1 MHPGNYTVVF
11 ALNNVVQ
18 NLRLGLNFR
27 TVEAPTHQNTFKN
40 TCTSNNK
47 QVPNHGIYGLD
58 QEQICILTKFQAPVA
73 PKKRTSMRNRA
84 VKAGVGI
91 GAPIQQR
98 TNAIIDDSF
107 SSTKKD
113 KRNIKHNIFLS
124 RIEKVNQKDS
134 KKRRRPTKKLV
145 TTLESLADALPEFDD
160 EDAEETVVGQA
171 IIKRKSLKSRPGAM
185 KRREKIEKM
194 EKERFTKNMADM
206 AGLANTN
213 TNATVVEGHQAAAAP
228 NPPAS
233 RWAALRT
240 FIEATM
246 EQKPEFV
253 KKNTPAT

>member
-1 MHPGNYTVVF
+1 
-11 ALNNVVQ
+11 
-18 NLRLGLNFR
+18 
-27 TVEAPTHQNTFKN
+27 
-40 TCTSNNK
+40 
-47 QVPNHGIYGLD
+47 
-58 QEQICILTKFQAPVA
+58 
-73 PKKRTSMRNRA
+73 MRNRA
-84 VKAGVGI
+84 AKAGVGI

-107 SSTKKD
+107 SSTKRD
-113 KRNIKHNIFLS
+113 KRNIKHNIFVS

-134 KKRRRPTKKLV
+134 KKRRRPGKKLV

-160 EDAEETVVGQA
+160 EDTEETVVGQA

-206 AGLANTN
+206 AGLVNAN
-213 TNATVVEGHQAAAAP
+213 TNATVIESSQQTAPAP
-228 NPPAS
+228 NPTAS